1 MRRAR
6 KMTAIRASAS
16 TIKPGTPISSKN
28 PVRGIVEGV
37 AAPLL
42 VARARAVDVICPD
55 SCVCMAISVAGSV
68 VTVTVA
74 VFTAM
79 TGVGLDVGVIGT
91 GDGLGEARGVGG
103 EVGVHRAASAV
114 EVICWMT

>member
-1 MRRAR
+1 
-6 KMTAIRASAS
+6 
-16 TIKPGTPISSKN
+16 
-28 PVRGIVEGV
+28 
-37 AAPLL
+37 
-42 VARARAVDVICPD
+42 
-55 SCVCMAISVAGSV
+55 
-68 VTVTVA
+68 VTVA